1 MLVRLS
7 SNVFLNRHP
16 FRRDRVNFI
25 PGVWEAGHAPRTHIG
40 VELLEDLKIYGM
52 KRVYDNVAHEYNEQ
66 YGPYTGGWKKIS
78 IFWDLPYWKT
88 NMIRHCLDVMHIEKN
103 FFDNIFNTVMRVENG
118 TKDHFAAH
126 CYLP

>member
-52 KRVYDNVAHEYNEQ
+52 KRVYNQYNEQ
-66 YGPYTGGWKKIS
+66 YGPYTGGWKKRS
-78 IFWDLPYWKT
+78 IFWDLPY
-88 NMIRHCLDVMHIEKN
+88 
-103 FFDNIFNTVMRVENG
+103 
-118 TKDHFAAH
+118 
-126 CYLP
+126 